1 MIFGRFWGQKISIF
15 QFLTLFQKI
24 TDFFENF
31 EFFSKKKKRRTRA
44 NFKDSHFFRG
54 VFLRNS
60 RGVIFT
66 DFYGNRNPGGDRDPG
81 GRLD

>member
-1 MIFGRFWGQKISIF
+1 MIFGRFWGQKIAIF

-31 EFFSKKKKRRTRA
+31 DFFFKKEKKTSHNL

-54 VFLRNS
+54 VF
-60 RGVIFT
+60 FT
-66 DFYGNRNPGGDRDPG
+66 EFPGNWNPGNRNPGGDRDPG
-81 GRLD
+81 FRNLE